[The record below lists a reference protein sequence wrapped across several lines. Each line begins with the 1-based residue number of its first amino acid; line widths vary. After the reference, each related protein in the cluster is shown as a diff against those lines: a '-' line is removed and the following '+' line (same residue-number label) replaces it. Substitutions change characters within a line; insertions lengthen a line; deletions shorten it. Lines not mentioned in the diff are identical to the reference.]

1 MAKVNIKKIIKDL
14 GDTNWSK
21 DNEAQMKAIQ
31 LLKGLA
37 VSDDDLA
44 NKFMEKMDKYSTTVA
59 DAMLEGEGGDEEY
72 EVEESIINRA
82 GELL

>member
-1 MAKVNIKKIIKDL
+1 MAEVNVKKLIKDL

-21 DNEAQMKAIQ
+21 DNEAQMKAVQ

-37 VSDDDLA
+37 LVDDDLA
-44 NKFMEKMDKYSTTVA
+44 NEFMKKIDKYTTTVA
-59 DAMLEGEGGDEEY
+59 DALLKGKD
-72 EVEESIINRA
+72 VSESIINRA